1 MENIQV
7 SSVKQ
12 QALCSQQGFAS
23 DLEGTGR
30 SGISRI
36 SRTRIFLQVDKD
48 FVLDNRAARCGTK
61 GLVSG
66 ALSGILIARISPE
79 AVTIKLN
86 SLAGLLRASVD
97 GVALYPLPQD

>member
-1 MENIQV
+1 MENIEV

-12 QALCSQQGFAS
+12 KTLSGKKGFAS
-23 DLEGTGR
+23 NLEGTGR
-30 SGISRI
+30 SRISRI
-36 SRTRIFLQVDKD
+36 GRTRIFLQVDKNLV
-48 FVLDNRAARCGTK
+48 FNNRAARCGAQS
-61 GLVSG
+61 LVSST
-66 ALSGILIARISPE
+66 LSGILVARISPE